1 MKVILSETQI
11 NLLFEVEG
19 ISNILTESIGN
30 KINLD
35 KIKKTIKRLLYA
47 GVATT
52 TIIAAINKQ
61 DISDTEK
68 KVLVQTVLNDASDE
82 SSIDNI
88 SDTVGANNEAQIFQ
102 EKVDAVREYM
112 EYALTNQGYTLKST
126 DLKPETLV
134 KVSMESGI
142 DLPFIMAAAHQESCF
157 GATPRAKRTNSVF
170 SEGCYDNGKN
180 VVTYK
185 DANDS
190 VYGYVKL
197 LKNSYL
203 VNGKT
208 IMDLLKPG
216 KFVNGVG
223 NRYASDK
230 KYESKVNSIRN
241 RIIKMHPILA

>member
-1 MKVILSETQI
+1 MKIILTEAQINTLTQIEQASSILSESIFKPDRLNKMKT
-11 NLLFEVEG
+11 LVKRMLYGG
-19 ISNILTESIGN
+19 IAAAS
-30 KINLD
+30 
-35 KIKKTIKRLLYA
+35 
-47 GVATT
+47 V
-52 TIIAAINKQ
+52 IAAINKQ
-61 DISDTEK
+61 NIPEEEK
-68 KVLVQTVLNDASDE
+68 EVLTQIVLNNYEED
-82 SSIDNI
+82 SIENTKEEPITDTNDNHYQ
-88 SDTVGANNEAQIFQ
+88 DMVN
-102 EKVDAVREYM
+102 AVEEYM
-112 EYALTNQGYTLKST
+112 IYALKNQGYTLNST

-134 KVSMESGI
+134 KVSIESGI

-208 IMDLLKPG
+208 IKDLLKPG

>member
-1 MKVILSETQI
+1 MKIILTEAQINTLTQIEQASNILSESIFKPNRLNKMKT
-11 NLLFEVEG
+11 LVKRMLYGG
-19 ISNILTESIGN
+19 IAAAS
-30 KINLD
+30 
-35 KIKKTIKRLLYA
+35 
-47 GVATT
+47 V
-52 TIIAAINKQ
+52 IAAINKQ
-61 DISDTEK
+61 NIPEEEK
-68 KVLVQTVLNDASDE
+68 EVLTQIVLNNSVED
-82 SSIDNI
+82 SIENTKEEPIKDTNDNHYQ
-88 SDTVGANNEAQIFQ
+88 DMV
-102 EKVDAVREYM
+102 KAVEEYM
-112 EYALTNQGYTLKST
+112 IYALKNQGYTLNST

-134 KVSMESGI
+134 KVSIESGI

-208 IMDLLKPG
+208 INDLLKPG

>member
-1 MKVILSETQI
+1 MKIILTEAQINTLTQIEQASNILSESIFKPNRLNKMKT
-11 NLLFEVEG
+11 LVKRMLYGG
-19 ISNILTESIGN
+19 IAAAS
-30 KINLD
+30 
-35 KIKKTIKRLLYA
+35 
-47 GVATT
+47 V
-52 TIIAAINKQ
+52 IAAINKQ
-61 DISDTEK
+61 NIPEEEK
-68 KVLVQTVLNDASDE
+68 EVLTQIVLNN
-82 SSIDNI
+82 SIENTKEEPIKDTNDNHYQ
-88 SDTVGANNEAQIFQ
+88 DMVN
-102 EKVDAVREYM
+102 AVEEYM
-112 EYALTNQGYTLKST
+112 IYALKNQGYTLNST

-134 KVSMESGI
+134 KVSIESGI

>member
-1 MKVILSETQI
+1 MKIILTEAQINTLTQIEQASNILSESIFKPNRLNKMKT
-11 NLLFEVEG
+11 LVKRMLYGG
-19 ISNILTESIGN
+19 IAAAS
-30 KINLD
+30 
-35 KIKKTIKRLLYA
+35 
-47 GVATT
+47 V
-52 TIIAAINKQ
+52 IAAINKQ
-61 DISDTEK
+61 NIPEEEK
-68 KVLVQTVLNDASDE
+68 EVLTQIVLNNSVENTKEEPIKDTN
-82 SSIDNI
+82 DNHYQ
-88 SDTVGANNEAQIFQ
+88 DVVN
-102 EKVDAVREYM
+102 AVEEYM
-112 EYALTNQGYTLKST
+112 IYALKNQGYTLNST

-134 KVSMESGI
+134 KVSIESGI

>member
-1 MKVILSETQI
+1 MKIILTEAQINTLTQIEQASNILSESIFKPNRLNKMKT
-11 NLLFEVEG
+11 LVKRMLYGG
-19 ISNILTESIGN
+19 IAAAS
-30 KINLD
+30 
-35 KIKKTIKRLLYA
+35 
-47 GVATT
+47 V
-52 TIIAAINKQ
+52 IAAINKQ
-61 DISDTEK
+61 NIPEEEK
-68 KVLVQTVLNDASDE
+68 EVLTQIVLNNSVED
-82 SSIDNI
+82 SIENTKEEPIKDTNDNH
-88 SDTVGANNEAQIFQ
+88 FQ
-102 EKVDAVREYM
+102 DMVKAVEEYM
-112 EYALTNQGYTLKST
+112 IYALKNQGYTLNST

-134 KVSMESGI
+134 KVSIESGI

-197 LKNSYL
+197 LKKSYL

-216 KFVNGVG
+216 NFVNGVG

-241 RIIKMHPILA
+241 RIIKMYPILS

>member
-1 MKVILSETQI
+1 MKIILTEAQINTLTQIEQASNILSESIFKPNRLNKMKT
-11 NLLFEVEG
+11 LVKRMLYGG
-19 ISNILTESIGN
+19 IAAAS
-30 KINLD
+30 
-35 KIKKTIKRLLYA
+35 
-47 GVATT
+47 V
-52 TIIAAINKQ
+52 IAAINKQ
-61 DISDTEK
+61 DIPEDEK
-68 KVLVQTVLNDASDE
+68 EVLTQIVLNN
-82 SSIDNI
+82 SIENTKEEPI
-88 SDTVGANNEAQIFQ
+88 NDTNDSHFQ
-102 EKVDAVREYM
+102 DMVNAVEEYM
-112 EYALTNQGYTLKST
+112 IYALKNQGYTLNST

-134 KVSMESGI
+134 KVSIESGI

-208 IMDLLKPG
+208 VMDLLKPG
-216 KFVNGVG
+216 NFVNGVG

-230 KYESKVNSIRN
+230 KYESKVKSIRN

>member
-1 MKVILSETQI
+1 MKIILTEVQINTLTQIEQASNILSESIFKPNRLNKMKT
-11 NLLFEVEG
+11 LVKRMLYGG
-19 ISNILTESIGN
+19 IAAAS
-30 KINLD
+30 
-35 KIKKTIKRLLYA
+35 
-47 GVATT
+47 V
-52 TIIAAINKQ
+52 IAAINKQ
-61 DISDTEK
+61 DIPEEEK
-68 KVLVQTVLNDASDE
+68 EVLTQIVLNN
-82 SSIDNI
+82 SIENTKEEPIKNTND
-88 SDTVGANNEAQIFQ
+88 SHFQ
-102 EKVDAVREYM
+102 DMVNAVEEYM
-112 EYALTNQGYTLKST
+112 IYALKNQGYTLNST

-134 KVSMESGI
+134 KVSIESGI

-208 IMDLLKPG
+208 VMDLLKPG
-216 KFVNGVG
+216 NFVNGVG

-230 KYESKVNSIRN
+230 KYESKVKSIRN

>member
-1 MKVILSETQI
+1 MKIILTEAQINTLTQIEQASNILSESIFKPNRLNKMKT
-11 NLLFEVEG
+11 LVKRMLYGG
-19 ISNILTESIGN
+19 IAAAS
-30 KINLD
+30 
-35 KIKKTIKRLLYA
+35 
-47 GVATT
+47 
-52 TIIAAINKQ
+52 IIAAINKQ
-61 DISDTEK
+61 NIPEEEK
-68 KVLVQTVLNDASDE
+68 EVLTQIVLNNSVEDSLENTKEEPIKDAN
-82 SSIDNI
+82 DNHYQ
-88 SDTVGANNEAQIFQ
+88 DMV
-102 EKVDAVREYM
+102 KAVEEYM
-112 EYALTNQGYTLKST
+112 IYALKNQGYTLNST

-134 KVSMESGI
+134 KVSIESGI

-208 IMDLLKPG
+208 INDLLKPG

>member
-1 MKVILSETQI
+1 MKIILTEAQINTLTQIEHASNILSESIFKPNRLNKMKT
-11 NLLFEVEG
+11 LVKRMLYGG
-19 ISNILTESIGN
+19 IAAAS
-30 KINLD
+30 
-35 KIKKTIKRLLYA
+35 
-47 GVATT
+47 V
-52 TIIAAINKQ
+52 IAAINKQ
-61 DISDTEK
+61 NIPEEEK
-68 KVLVQTVLNDASDE
+68 EVLTQIVLNNSVE
-82 SSIDNI
+82 NTKEEPIK
-88 SDTVGANNEAQIFQ
+88 DTNNNHYQDM
-102 EKVDAVREYM
+102 VNAVEEYM
-112 EYALTNQGYTLKST
+112 IYALKNQGYTLNST

-134 KVSMESGI
+134 KVSIESGI

>member
-1 MKVILSETQI
+1 MKI
-11 NLLFEVEG
+11 
-19 ISNILTESIGN
+19 ILTESQINTLAQIEQVSNILNESIFKPNRLN
-30 KINLD
+30 KMKSL
-35 KIKKTIKRLLYA
+35 IKRMLYGGIA
-47 GVATT
+47 AA

-61 DISDTEK
+61 DIPEEEKEILTQIVLSDSDKEGEK
-68 KVLVQTVLNDASDE
+68 KPL
-82 SSIDNI
+82 ID
-88 SDTVGANNEAQIFQ
+88 TNNSLFQ
-102 EKVDAVREYM
+102 EKVKAVEEYM
-112 EYALTNQGYTLKST
+112 IYALKNQGYTLKST

-134 KVSMESGI
+134 KVSIESGI

-170 SEGCYDNGKN
+170 SEGCYDNGQN
-180 VVTYK
+180 VVTYS

-197 LKNSYL
+197 LKKSYL

-208 IMDLLKPG
+208 FMDLLKPG

-230 KYESKVNSIRN
+230 DYEFKVNNIRN
-241 RIIKMHPILA
+241 RIIRMHPILA

>member
-1 MKVILSETQI
+1 MKIILTEAQINTLTQIEQASNILSESIFKPNRLNKMKT
-11 NLLFEVEG
+11 LVKRMLYGG
-19 ISNILTESIGN
+19 IAAAS
-30 KINLD
+30 
-35 KIKKTIKRLLYA
+35 
-47 GVATT
+47 V
-52 TIIAAINKQ
+52 IAAINKQ
-61 DISDTEK
+61 NIPEEEK
-68 KVLVQTVLNDASDE
+68 EVLTQIVLNNSVED
-82 SSIDNI
+82 SIENTKEEPIKDTNDNHYQ
-88 SDTVGANNEAQIFQ
+88 DMV
-102 EKVDAVREYM
+102 KAVEEYM
-112 EYALTNQGYTLKST
+112 IYALKNQGYTLNST

-134 KVSMESGI
+134 KVSIESGI

>member
-1 MKVILSETQI
+1 MKIILTEAQINTLTQIEQASNILSESIFKPNRLNKMKT
-11 NLLFEVEG
+11 LVKRMLYGG
-19 ISNILTESIGN
+19 I
-30 KINLD
+30 
-35 KIKKTIKRLLYA
+35 A
-47 GVATT
+47 ATSV
-52 TIIAAINKQ
+52 IAAINKQ
-61 DISDTEK
+61 NIPEEEK
-68 KVLVQTVLNDASDE
+68 EILTQIVLNNSVENTKEEPIKDTN
-82 SSIDNI
+82 DNHYQ
-88 SDTVGANNEAQIFQ
+88 DMVN
-102 EKVDAVREYM
+102 AVEEYM
-112 EYALTNQGYTLKST
+112 IYALKNQGYTLNST

-134 KVSMESGI
+134 KVSIESGI

>member
-1 MKVILSETQI
+1 MKIILTEAQLNTLTQIEQASNILSESIFKPNRLNKMKT
-11 NLLFEVEG
+11 LVKRMLYGG
-19 ISNILTESIGN
+19 IAAAS
-30 KINLD
+30 
-35 KIKKTIKRLLYA
+35 
-47 GVATT
+47 V
-52 TIIAAINKQ
+52 IAAINKQ
-61 DISDTEK
+61 NIPEEEK
-68 KVLVQTVLNDASDE
+68 EILTQIVLNNSVED
-82 SSIDNI
+82 SIENTKEEPIKDTNDNHYQ
-88 SDTVGANNEAQIFQ
+88 DMV
-102 EKVDAVREYM
+102 KAVEEYM
-112 EYALTNQGYTLKST
+112 IYALKNQGYTLNST

-134 KVSMESGI
+134 KVSIESGI

-197 LKNSYL
+197 LKKSYL

>member
-1 MKVILSETQI
+1 MKIILTEAQINTLTQIEQASDILSESIFKPNRLNKMKT
-11 NLLFEVEG
+11 LVKRMLYGG
-19 ISNILTESIGN
+19 IAAAS
-30 KINLD
+30 
-35 KIKKTIKRLLYA
+35 
-47 GVATT
+47 V
-52 TIIAAINKQ
+52 IAAINKQ
-61 DISDTEK
+61 NIPEEEK
-68 KVLVQTVLNDASDE
+68 EVLTQIVLNNSVED
-82 SSIDNI
+82 SIENTKEEPIKDTNDNHYQ
-88 SDTVGANNEAQIFQ
+88 DMV
-102 EKVDAVREYM
+102 KAVEEYM
-112 EYALTNQGYTLKST
+112 IYALKNQGYTLNST

-134 KVSMESGI
+134 KVSIESGI

>member
-1 MKVILSETQI
+1 MKIILTEAQINTLTQIEQASNILSESIFKPNRLNKMKT
-11 NLLFEVEG
+11 LVKRMLYGG
-19 ISNILTESIGN
+19 IAAAS
-30 KINLD
+30 
-35 KIKKTIKRLLYA
+35 
-47 GVATT
+47 V
-52 TIIAAINKQ
+52 IAAINKQ
-61 DISDTEK
+61 NIPEEEK
-68 KVLVQTVLNDASDE
+68 EVLTQIVLNNSVED
-82 SSIDNI
+82 SIENTKEEPIKDTNDNHYQ
-88 SDTVGANNEAQIFQ
+88 DMVN
-102 EKVDAVREYM
+102 AVEEYM
-112 EYALTNQGYTLKST
+112 IYALKNQGYTLNST

-134 KVSMESGI
+134 KVSIESGI

>member
-1 MKVILSETQI
+1 MKIILTEAQINTLTQIEQASNILSESIFKPNRLNKMKT
-11 NLLFEVEG
+11 LVKRMLYGG
-19 ISNILTESIGN
+19 IAAAS
-30 KINLD
+30 
-35 KIKKTIKRLLYA
+35 
-47 GVATT
+47 V
-52 TIIAAINKQ
+52 IAAINKQ
-61 DISDTEK
+61 NIPEEEK
-68 KVLVQTVLNDASDE
+68 EVLTQIVLNNSVEDSIENTKEEPIKDAN
-82 SSIDNI
+82 DNHYQ
-88 SDTVGANNEAQIFQ
+88 DMVN
-102 EKVDAVREYM
+102 AVEEYM
-112 EYALTNQGYTLKST
+112 IYALKNQGYTLNST

-134 KVSMESGI
+134 KVSIESGI

>member
-1 MKVILSETQI
+1 MKIILTEAQINTLTQIEQASNILSESIFKPNRLNKMKT
-11 NLLFEVEG
+11 LVKRMLYGG
-19 ISNILTESIGN
+19 IAAAS
-30 KINLD
+30 
-35 KIKKTIKRLLYA
+35 
-47 GVATT
+47 V
-52 TIIAAINKQ
+52 IAAINKQ
-61 DISDTEK
+61 NIPEEEK
-68 KVLVQTVLNDASDE
+68 EVLTQIVLNNSVENTKEEPIKDTN
-82 SSIDNI
+82 DNHYQ
-88 SDTVGANNEAQIFQ
+88 DMVN
-102 EKVDAVREYM
+102 AVEEYM
-112 EYALTNQGYTLKST
+112 IYALKNQGYTLNST

-134 KVSMESGI
+134 KVSIESGI